1 MNVLF
6 NYECR
11 LIAKWH
17 GWIYLL
23 SAELLQT
30 TGELVSHWH
39 PRIGTKNSSNQNWQL
54 AGDAIISCSCWM
66 SALKQGTAIYFLK
79 TSALWRHNHVQ
90 CRSEKITV
98 AIYRS
103 LMYGVLSWWSS
114 VEMRS
119 FLLKQWHISH
129 VPLLITLISF
139 ENMKAKSAKID
150 IGDLS

>member
-1 MNVLF
+1 MSFDCKMTWLDISTFSWAAADHWGACITLAPAHRNKELIESKLATRRRCYKSAAAV
-6 NYECR
+6 EC
-11 LIAKWH
+11 L
-17 GWIYLL
+17 
-23 SAELLQT
+23 
-30 TGELVSHWH
+30 HWNKLH
-39 PRIGTKNSSNQNWQL
+39 
-54 AGDAIISCSCWM
+54 
-66 SALKQGTAIYFLK
+66 AIYFLK
-79 TSALWRHNHVQ
+79 TSAVWRHNHVQ
-90 CRSEKITV
+90 CRSEKITL

-129 VPLLITLISF
+129 VPLLTTLTSF